1 LTSSG
6 RDHSFRAAMT
16 NVTKRATTTKTKPI
30 WAWIARG

>member
-1 LTSSG
+1 
-6 RDHSFRAAMT
+6 MT

>member
-16 NVTKRATTTKTKPI
+16 NLTKRATTTTTKPFG
-30 WAWIARG
+30 AWIARG